1 MAGFRDLNFIERRN
15 AATNAKKA
23 ALERFRANAADP
35 AFAER
40 QKARTASAADR
51 VEAKRV
57 REIEKAERKARD
69 AKLAMDAKH
78 EAASQAERTLTE
90 KTNRDLALR
99 AERKT
104 ARDARY
110 AARKSRSKGAR

>member
-1 MAGFRDLNFIERRN
+1 MTGFRELNFIERRN

-35 AFAER
+35 TLAER
-40 QKARTASAADR
+40 QEARTASAAVR
-51 VEAKRV
+51 AEAKRV
-57 REIEKAERKARD
+57 RGIEETERKARD

-78 EAASQAERTLTE
+78 EATSQAERTLAE
-90 KTNRDLALR
+90 KANRELALQI
-99 AERKT
+99 ERKT

-110 AARKSRSKGAR
+110 AARKLRSKGAR